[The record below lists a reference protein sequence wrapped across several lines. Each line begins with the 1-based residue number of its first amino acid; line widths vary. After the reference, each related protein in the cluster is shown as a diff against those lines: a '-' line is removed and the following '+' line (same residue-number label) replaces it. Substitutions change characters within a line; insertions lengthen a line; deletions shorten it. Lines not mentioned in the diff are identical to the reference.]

1 MIIMENNNSQEELLT
16 HIDLLHTTPLGI
28 ERIQRNLGIDEDVV
42 EWCKEKI
49 LDKNSS
55 IERKGKNWYIVNNHC
70 CITVNAYS
78 YTIITAHRLK

>member
-42 EWCKEKI
+42 E
-49 LDKNSS
+49 
-55 IERKGKNWYIVNNHC
+55 
-70 CITVNAYS
+70 
-78 YTIITAHRLK
+78 